1 MDSISVTRLYH
12 IINRTIAEVDK
23 YTGEPINKEMLL
35 FKERYTYH
43 LRHNPQQSLF
53 SEECPSISE
62 MIQAMNFCDSLQAYH
77 LATDVDAKAP
87 SSLSEQ
93 DCRILLE
100 GIDTYRRHIYPENVF
115 KLDIIENIAK
125 RQLPEYRQAYLLA
138 DYKRDVLFVI
148 SRRKHYQKNI
158 KNKQPVTKDYE
169 RYALHFYEK
178 ITKDD
183 EMKCIEICPEKMEL
197 YKLTLEI
204 IDCLPKE
211 KYNRTDKF
219 KLKSQLWS
227 SIAKSLLKL
236 EETNTAAITKA
247 HSEAARYARAAENAL
262 AHATNY
268 EVVTALRRKRQKD
281 EWDYH

>member
-1 MDSISVTRLYH
+1 M
-12 IINRTIAEVDK
+12 
-23 YTGEPINKEMLL
+23 
-35 FKERYTYH
+35 
-43 LRHNPQQSLF
+43 
-53 SEECPSISE
+53 
-62 MIQAMNFCDSLQAYH
+62 
-77 LATDVDAKAP
+77 
-87 SSLSEQ
+87 
-93 DCRILLE
+93 
-100 GIDTYRRHIYPENVF
+100 
-115 KLDIIENIAK
+115 
-125 RQLPEYRQAYLLA
+125 
-138 DYKRDVLFVI
+138 
-148 SRRKHYQKNI
+148 
-158 KNKQPVTKDYE
+158 TKDYE

>member
-23 YTGEPINKEMLL
+23 YTGEPINKEMQL

-281 EWDYH
+281 EWNYR

>member
-23 YTGEPINKEMLL
+23 YTGEAINKEMLL